1 MRELQLHIR
10 LLLHRRPQQRCIAQL
25 IHSYLHRAANL
36 NAQQESVLREKKK
49 ENTYGTF
56 REVFWVRKIFLG
68 PSGPRGFWAF
78 ALWLLK
84 EEAVHRPTLPM
95 SSLLSLSFNFAP
107 EGVSLHL
114 AEAIKKLKVELSTC
128 EREVRQ
134 RRE

>member
-1 MRELQLHIR
+1 MGEE
-10 LLLHRRPQQRCIAQL
+10 
-25 IHSYLHRAANL
+25 NL
-36 NAQQESVLREKKK
+36 
-49 ENTYGTF
+49 
-56 REVFWVRKIFLG
+56 LG

-114 AEAIKKLKVELSTC
+114 AEAIKKLKVELATC

>member
-1 MRELQLHIR
+1 
-10 LLLHRRPQQRCIAQL
+10 
-25 IHSYLHRAANL
+25 L
-36 NAQQESVLREKKK
+36 NAQQESVLRENKKK
-49 ENTYGTF
+49 KRIRTVPLWRG
-56 REVFWVRKIFLG
+56 FWVEENFLG
-68 PSGPRGFWAF
+68 PSCPRGFWAF

-114 AEAIKKLKVELSTC
+114 AEAIKKLKVELATC